1 LLWAIGKPDSGQKYS
16 FSLKKPTSLLP
27 LTDNLYGYSGRDTS
41 PRFTAAM
48 EGPELEF
55 AVTNVPS
62 GLNKLHHAAQ
72 KQEEIS

>member
-1 LLWAIGKPDSGQKYS
+1 
-16 FSLKKPTSLLP
+16 
-27 LTDNLYGYSGRDTS
+27 
-41 PRFTAAM
+41 M

-55 AVTNVPS
+55 AVTNVPC